1 MRLAEPWKILLE
13 CTSARQVGHG
23 AVLRS
28 PKCASAQASQ
38 KKWAQ
43 SNSCSNPKHVFNNQ
57 PLYMDLAS
65 HQAFVQLHV
74 EQAAA
79 GFGEPV

>member
-28 PKCASAQASQ
+28 PKCANAQASQ

-43 SNSCSNPKHVFNNQ
+43 SNSCSNNKHI
-57 PLYMDLAS
+57 L
-65 HQAFVQLHV
+65 
-74 EQAAA
+74 
-79 GFGEPV
+79 